1 MGGGGVMRT
10 AAKIAGIGVSK
21 SGLHGFP
28 VALPTEQSV
37 RNASPPL
44 SVAGVSSQGAK
55 AAEVV
60 PVHTAASWDE
70 WDFADDGGL
79 VVPRVVFGSAPTFEE
94 AKEATTDLK
103 DAIDQVYFSP
113 DSSSYSSPGCEVSA
127 LSPTLYD
134 TISNPSA
141 PENAIR
147 AFHLLSSSREVQA
160 AVASLACD
168 PNVWNAVMKNPTVRL
183 LQAQLTVAEFG
194 AEETEEV
201 EKLSSCASEVVETPE
216 KMEASSESHSRNVFS
231 NISDRLRNLKHRVIE
246 VVRRCR
252 VPGFLEN
259 IFSSSDSEKEKMD
272 ADGNTKTSFFDDIY
286 ALGGILVGLVT
297 LLMMVIVTK
306 RA

>member
-44 SVAGVSSQGAK
+44 SGAK

-231 NISDRLRNLKHRVIE
+231 NISDQ
-246 VVRRCR
+246 
-252 VPGFLEN
+252 
-259 IFSSSDSEKEKMD
+259 IFSSSDSEKRRWT
-272 ADGNTKTSFFDDIY
+272 DGNTKTSFFDDIY

>member
-1 MGGGGVMRT
+1 MLWDIRSSDT
-10 AAKIAGIGVSK
+10 Y
-21 SGLHGFP
+21 
-28 VALPTEQSV
+28 
-37 RNASPPL
+37 L
-44 SVAGVSSQGAK
+44 S
-55 AAEVV
+55 
-60 PVHTAASWDE
+60 
-70 WDFADDGGL
+70 
-79 VVPRVVFGSAPTFEE
+79 
-94 AKEATTDLK
+94 
-103 DAIDQVYFSP
+103 
-113 DSSSYSSPGCEVSA
+113 
-127 LSPTLYD
+127 
-134 TISNPSA
+134 

-183 LQAQLTVAEFG
+183 LQAQLTVILFPMAEFG